1 MGVVVIFNE
10 VSVTGVCSLKVGDIG
25 NGPCVRSLLM
35 MLVVAV
41 AAVSTVIGLHGDETF
56 VEGGG
61 LQFVADEAVEFRLEG
76 SIRDVGPLAAGVF
89 NFEIGEPVVL
99 ENCQQCEQQAVAGL
113 TARFGAGGAPV
124 RCVR

>member
-1 MGVVVIFNE
+1 
-10 VSVTGVCSLKVGDIG
+10 
-25 NGPCVRSLLM
+25 M

-76 SIRDVGPLAAGVF
+76 SIRNVGPLAA
-89 NFEIGEPVVL
+89 
-99 ENCQQCEQQAVAGL
+99 
-113 TARFGAGGAPV
+113 
-124 RCVR
+124 